1 MKELSYNWQWGFIVK
16 DDGLWIKY
24 EGKSHW
30 YSSIFIKGGIL
41 VLKYD

>member
-1 MKELSYNWQWGFIVK
+1 MKELCFNPKFGFIVK
-16 DDGLWIKY
+16 ENDMWIKY
-24 EGKSHW
+24 EEKSCW